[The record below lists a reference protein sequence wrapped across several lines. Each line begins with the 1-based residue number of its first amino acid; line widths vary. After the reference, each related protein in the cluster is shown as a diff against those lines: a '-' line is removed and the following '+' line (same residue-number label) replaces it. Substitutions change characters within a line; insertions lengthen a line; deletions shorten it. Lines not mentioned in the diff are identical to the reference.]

1 MKHQYQTLANNV
13 RLITIAKDD
22 TQAATILVMVRAGS
36 RYESR
41 RVNGV
46 SHFVEHI
53 MFKGTKKR
61 PNTLAISK
69 ELDGVGAEYNAFTGK
84 DYTGYYIKA
93 DVRHLPMAID
103 VLTDMLHNSLFD
115 AKEIEREKN
124 VIVEEINMYEDNP
137 IMQVEEILE
146 ELLFAGNSL
155 GWSIAGSRDNVRGM
169 TRADLV
175 NYRDQYYRGA
185 NVVVGL
191 AGNISK
197 KDIALLVKKLKFPA
211 SKKLNQFKSIKIDQR
226 APRVKIQ
233 FKETEQVQLALG
245 FPAYGYTNAK
255 LYALQLLSV
264 IVGGNMSS
272 RLFLSVRERN
282 SLAYFIRSGLNVY
295 EDTGA
300 FTVQSGLDK
309 KQIDRALKL
318 IMTELAKAAKSG
330 VTNDELARAK
340 EYIAGKTALNLED
353 SSNVVQWY
361 VQQELLTNKILT
373 AEQKL
378 AKFMTVTRADVA
390 KVAKEVLV
398 SKRANLAIIGPFKDE
413 KHFADIL
420 IGK

>member
-22 TQAATILVMVRAGS
+22 TQAATLLLMVRAGS
-36 RYESR
+36 RYER
-41 RVNGV
+41 KRVNGV

-84 DYTGYYIKA
+84 DYTGYYVKT

-103 VLTDMLHNSLFD
+103 VLTDMLQNSLFD

-137 IMQVEEILE
+137 IMFVEEILE
-146 ELLFAGNSL
+146 ELLFAGNQL
-155 GWSIAGSRDNVRGM
+155 GWSIAGSRDSVRGM
-169 TRADLV
+169 SRADLV

-185 NVVVGL
+185 NIVVGL
-191 AGNISK
+191 AGNIGK
-197 KDIALLVKKLKFPA
+197 KDIDLLIKKIKFPA
-211 SKKLNQFKSIKIDQR
+211 GAKLNQFTPIKIDQR

-245 FPAYGYTNAK
+245 FPAYSYTSSK

-272 RLFLSVRERN
+272 RLFLRVRERN
-282 SLAYFIRSGLNVY
+282 SLAYFIRSSLSVY

-300 FTVQSGLDK
+300 FVIQSGLDK
-309 KQIDRALKL
+309 KRIDSALKL
-318 IMTELAKAAKSG
+318 IMVELDKAAKTG
-330 VTNDELARAK
+330 VTTDELARAK
-340 EYIAGKTALNLED
+340 EYIAGKTALSLED

-378 AKFMTVTRADVA
+378 AKFMAVTRADIQ
-390 KVAKEVLV
+390 KVAREVLNN
-398 SKRANLAIIGPFKDE
+398 KRANLAIIGPFKDE
-413 KHFADIL
+413 QHFVDIL
-420 IGK
+420 AGK